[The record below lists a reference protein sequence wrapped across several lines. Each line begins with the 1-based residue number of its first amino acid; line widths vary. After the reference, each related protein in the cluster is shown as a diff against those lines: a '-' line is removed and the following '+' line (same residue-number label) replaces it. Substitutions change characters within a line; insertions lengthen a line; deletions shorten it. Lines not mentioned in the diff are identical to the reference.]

1 MDTNKNVFLWAL
13 YDFANSIVAIVF
25 FLYFAQ
31 WIVIEMG
38 VADFYFNIT
47 FTIAAVLLL
56 FTAPFTGSLLDRYF
70 RRISGL
76 RYTTV
81 FTVLFLGICSIFAL
95 YNQAVWALV
104 FFTLGWYSYLL
115 SFTFYT
121 PLINDISKPGK
132 RGFVSGLGITAN
144 YLGQIAGLLLVLPIS
159 SGAINFFGASARA
172 ETLLPA
178 VLCFFI
184 LSLPTL
190 IFFKEPKKPVVES
203 SLATKLKESIIDT
216 KILFSITGVAIFLL
230 SYFLFNDAV
239 TTATNN
245 FSIFMGQ
252 VWGFSDA
259 IKTYIL
265 LGILITSSIG
275 GIVSGYV
282 ADKIGHKKTLMFL
295 LFGWIILFPVIG
307 FATNFTLFVVATSM
321 MGFWLGAG
329 WTVSRSLMSCI
340 APKGKHNLSFAFF
353 GLVERASAL
362 VGPLAWGLIVSGL
375 VPLGAFRYRIAALAM
390 VIFVMLGI
398 ITLMFVKSDRVK
410 RARGRA

>member
-1 MDTNKNVFLWAL
+1 MDTKKNVFLWAL

-31 WIVIEMG
+31 WVVIEMG

-76 RYTTV
+76 RYTTI
-81 FTVLFLGICSIFAL
+81 FTMLFLGICSIFAV
-95 YNQAVWALV
+95 YNQAIWALV

-159 SGAINFFGASARA
+159 SGAISFFGSSPRA

-178 VLCFFI
+178 VLVFFI
-184 LSLPTL
+184 FSLPML
-190 IFFKEPKKPVVES
+190 IFFKEPKKQVDES
-203 SLATKLKESIIDT
+203 SLATKLKESIVDT
-216 KILFSITGVAIFLL
+216 KILFSIVGVAIFLL

-239 TTATNN
+239 TTAMNN
-245 FSIFMGQ
+245 FSIFMEQ
-252 VWGFSDA
+252 VWGVSDA

-265 LGILITSSIG
+265 LGILITSAIG
-275 GIVSGYV
+275 GIVSGYI

-307 FATNFTLFVVATSM
+307 FATNFTLFVVATSF
-321 MGFWLGAG
+321 MGFWFGAG
-329 WTVSRSLMSCI
+329 WTVSRSFMSCI
-340 APKGKHNLSFAFF
+340 APKGRHNLAFAFF

-390 VIFVMLGI
+390 VVFIVLGI
-398 ITLMFVKSDRVK
+398 LTLIFVKSDK
-410 RARGRA
+410 KK